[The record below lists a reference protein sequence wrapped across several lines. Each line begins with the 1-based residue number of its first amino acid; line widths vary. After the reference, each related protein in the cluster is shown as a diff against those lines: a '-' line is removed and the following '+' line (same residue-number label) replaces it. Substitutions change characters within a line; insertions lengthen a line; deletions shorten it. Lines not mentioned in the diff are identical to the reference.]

1 MNSGEGSGSSI
12 GTPAP
17 GPKVSTVLCRK
28 SVRPASTSWRPSA
41 SSSMWAAGTAPFRS
55 ASSMMAARIS
65 GGIFRPGSAT
75 SLTHILMK
83 WTPSSIWPRTSA
95 RASSSVVGAFR
106 PAALN
111 PPGYENPVP
120 AV

>member
-1 MNSGEGSGSSI
+1 
-12 GTPAP
+12 
-17 GPKVSTVLCRK
+17 
-28 SVRPASTSWRPSA
+28 
-41 SSSMWAAGTAPFRS
+41 MWATGMTPFRT

-65 GGIFRPGSAT
+65 GGIFKPGSAT

-83 WTPSSIWPRTSA
+83 CTPSTIWSRTNA

-111 PPGYENPVP
+111 PPGYENPIP

>member
-1 MNSGEGSGSSI
+1 MNSGDGSGSST

-28 SVRPASTSWRPSA
+28 SRRPASTSWRPSA
-41 SSSMWAAGTAPFRS
+41 SSSMWATGTAPFAN

-83 WTPSSIWPRTSA
+83 CTPSATCSRTSA
-95 RASSSVVGAFR
+95 RASSSVVGALR

-111 PPGYENPVP
+111 PPG
-120 AV
+120 

>member
-1 MNSGEGSGSSI
+1 M
-12 GTPAP
+12 AP
-17 GPKVSTVLCRK
+17 LLI
-28 SVRPASTSWRPSA
+28 
-41 SSSMWAAGTAPFRS
+41 

-75 SLTHILMK
+75 ALTHILMK
-83 WTPSSIWPRTSA
+83 CTPSAVWLRTSS

-111 PPGYENPVP
+111 PPGYENPSP
-120 AV
+120 AVKVRGASGRPPDSSRWATRSGESLPMLRAVVTP